1 MKLFSGCLWWGYE
14 GSLKMLYRGLGAAD
28 WVCQSLN
35 GMDEFQAALLGMR
48 RQPENAIWQIGSGGL
63 SLPNDK
69 WNGWDGFQAAFLG
82 IQRQPEN
89 TTSALSGCLN
99 STALCRVSPNPPSL
113 PPTPLLPTSACAV
126 PPTLPITHATWH
138 KYRQQPRH
146 GKTVRIDF

>member
-35 GMDEFQAALLGMR
+35 GMDEFQAALLG
-48 RQPENAIWQIGSGGL
+48 
-63 SLPNDK
+63 
-69 WNGWDGFQAAFLG
+69 

-89 TTSALSGCLN
+89 TAPALSGCLKRK
-99 STALCRVSPNPPSL
+99 SLCRLSPNPPSL
-113 PPTPLLPTSACAV
+113 HPTPLLPTSACAV
-126 PPTLPITHATWH
+126 PPTLPTTHATWH

-146 GKTVRIDF
+146 SKTIRIDF